1 MLKHGYDWL
10 RAQLASVV
18 AALALLFLIRGA
30 RGFTHTRGMAAL
42 IPGRGRLRKATFA
55 VSSDDDD
62 DFDALFGNLAIDAP
76 ARSPVA
82 RRPTRGT
89 AAAPARTPA
98 SARKGGLD
106 GDAWSRVEALADEAS
121 PGVASDDGDGD
132 SWLASEDDE
141 EPEAE
146 DDDDESFV
154 ASEAASASD
163 DDSVLDLTTPPKA
176 ESTPPK
182 PESKVLVDLTN
193 GTPSPR
199 APSTTKKKTKKQ
211 PRAPS
216 TPEGPPDLSVATP
229 RAVAKSFARRRG
241 LLLQSTFDAYDAAVV
256 GGRLAGSVEC
266 VWSKRLRTTSGLT
279 RMSQKRDHKDAPWV
293 KKAVIEMST
302 HVCDSEEKMKNTLAH
317 ELCHAAAWVVD
328 GVSKPPHGAPFKR
341 WAARFMDAFDDLH
354 ITTRH
359 SYAINYKFNW
369 RCSDHAA
376 CDFTIGRHSNS
387 LDIKKY
393 VCGKCAAKLE
403 PYEPSN

>member
-154 ASEAASASD
+154 ASEAASASE
-163 DDSVLDLTTPPKA
+163 DDSVLDLTA
-176 ESTPPK
+176 STPPK
-182 PESKVLVDLTN
+182 PESKGVLVDLTN